1 MDEIVKLSLAAI
13 FHDIGKFRQRAG
25 FDDLN
30 DGELANFC
38 KSYNNYYS
46 HQHAAHSAKA
56 LEELGFSELAS
67 LAASHHLDTLEGDE
81 KIIQDADR
89 FASSLDRKANETS
102 GTKKDEYIASG
113 LETPFSF
120 VYLNNEPKKHYYPL
134 QKFEGKI
141 EISSNKYCNDKEKYK
156 KLYEKFKEE
165 FKALNIDKNSIT
177 WQNLL
182 EIKSILEKYTTFIPS
197 STYLTYPDVS
207 LFDHSLATSAIA
219 VTIKRG
225 DGNEFSLIQGDF
237 TSIQDFIFS
246 KFGEKNKYLSKILRA
261 KSFFV
266 NISTELI
273 ALKIAKKLNLTPFNI
288 VLNAGGKL
296 QFYLIN

>member
-89 FASSLDRKANETS
+89 FASSLDRKDNKTS

-120 VYLNNEPKKHYYPL
+120 VYLNKEPKNITIL
-134 QKFEGKI
+134 
-141 EISSNKYCNDKEKYK
+141 YK
-156 KLYEKFKEE
+156 
-165 FKALNIDKNSIT
+165 
-177 WQNLL
+177 NLK
-182 EIKSILEKYTTFIPS
+182 IKSKFQVINIAIMKKNIKNYMK
-197 STYLTYPDVS
+197 S
-207 LFDHSLATSAIA
+207 LKKSL
-219 VTIKRG
+219 
-225 DGNEFSLIQGDF
+225 
-237 TSIQDFIFS
+237 
-246 KFGEKNKYLSKILRA
+246 
-261 KSFFV
+261 
-266 NISTELI
+266 
-273 ALKIAKKLNLTPFNI
+273 KL
-288 VLNAGGKL
+288 
-296 QFYLIN
+296 